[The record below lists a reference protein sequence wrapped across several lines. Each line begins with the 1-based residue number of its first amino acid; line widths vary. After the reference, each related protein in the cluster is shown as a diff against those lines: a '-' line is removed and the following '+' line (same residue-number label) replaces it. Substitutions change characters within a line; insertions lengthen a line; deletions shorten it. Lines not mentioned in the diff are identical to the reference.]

1 MPQLRDSWKLGG
13 VLAGFSLLA
22 ACGGGGAAPPTNT
35 VAPAPTTRPATAAA
49 TGVGVARTV
58 TPAPGA
64 ATRTVPGV
72 TRTTA
77 AGTAVTRTVT
87 TGPLAT
93 RGTASPT
100 SGAVP
105 PGQAYLNLQRLD
117 NHRQM
122 WVFNGFALG
131 GLSGEIRVIYEFNGN
146 NQHLV
151 VNSAGAT
158 ATEAYRIGDRFY
170 TRAPVGGFVESDASS
185 PLAAPAQ
192 TLFDVP
198 KTILTNLIPP
208 TAQFAPSGTETV
220 NGRAA
225 TRYTGNVALAD
236 LGFVNPSLQ
245 GQRGTS
251 ATTIWVANDGG
262 YIVAT
267 EAAITTEAASATG
280 VARLRLDVTDVGQV
294 GPITPPR

>member
-1 MPQLRDSWKLGG
+1 MLKLRNAGKLGG
-13 VLAGFSLLA
+13 LLVGLSLLA
-22 ACGGGGAAPPTNT
+22 ACGGGSAAPPTST
-35 VAPAPTTRPATAAA
+35 TAPTPTTRPATA
-49 TGVGVARTV
+49 
-58 TPAPGA
+58 APGA

-72 TRTTA
+72 TRTVAVSTPATRTVA
-77 AGTAVTRTVT
+77 AGT
-87 TGPLAT
+87 PAT
-93 RGTASPT
+93 RGTPSPT

-122 WVFNGFALG
+122 WVFNGFVIG
-131 GLSGEIRVIYEFNGN
+131 GLSGEIRVNYEFNGN
-146 NQHLV
+146 NQHVV

-208 TAQFAPSGTETV
+208 TAQFTPSGSETV

-245 GQRGTS
+245 NQRGTS
-251 ATTIWVANDGG
+251 ATTIWVAADGG

-267 EAAITTEAASATG
+267 EADIRTEAAGATG
-280 VARLRLDVTDVGQV
+280 TARLRLDVTDAGQV
-294 GPITPPR
+294 GPIAPPR